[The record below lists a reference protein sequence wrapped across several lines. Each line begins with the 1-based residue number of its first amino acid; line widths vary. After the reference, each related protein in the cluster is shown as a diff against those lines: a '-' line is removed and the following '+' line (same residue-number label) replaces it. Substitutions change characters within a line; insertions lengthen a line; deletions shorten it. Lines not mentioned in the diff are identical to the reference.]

1 LHEQKLIEYIKLHGL
16 EFPLT
21 GISLRTGV
29 DVSEL
34 KRVVKI
40 HGLEGYISGRFDV
53 AVQDLMNSEKHT
65 YTIIALAKKHD
76 VPYMALYKYLTSVGK
91 KFLCFRPPRSS
102 EEDAELLRI
111 LIFKYLSVVKL
122 SREAKERGIVP
133 CSRQGIYDSFE
144 KHRKATKD
152 AGDEVDIMALVNKK
166 KRRLK
171 NEQSGGSDG
180 K

>member
-1 LHEQKLIEYIKLHGL
+1 MHEQKLIEYIKLHGL

-21 GISLRTGV
+21 GLSLRTGV

-53 AVQDLMNSEKHT
+53 AVQDLLNSEKHT
-65 YTIIALAKKHD
+65 YTIIKLSEKHEI
-76 VPYMALYKYLTSVGK
+76 PYMALYKYLTSVGLK
-91 KFLCFRPPRSS
+91 HLCFRPKRRNVG
-102 EEDAELLRI
+102 DVQTILELSTSHTVVEISRI
-111 LIFKYLSVVKL
+111 C
-122 SREAKERGIVP
+122 KEKNLTP
-133 CSRQGIYDSFE
+133 ASRQGIMDLFE
-144 KHRKATKD
+144 DYGIFPIT
-152 AGDEVDIMALVNKK
+152 KK

-171 NEQSGGSDG
+171 KEQMEV